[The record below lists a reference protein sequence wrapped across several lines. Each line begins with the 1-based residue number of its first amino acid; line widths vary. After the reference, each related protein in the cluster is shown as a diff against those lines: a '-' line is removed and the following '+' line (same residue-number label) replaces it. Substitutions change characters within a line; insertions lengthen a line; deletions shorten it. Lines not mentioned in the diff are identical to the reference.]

1 MKNYAGCEEGVRGY
15 GQAEGQL
22 HHCTRNLQNFLGAKV
37 GGIGFS
43 GIGNFPCG
51 LRFLD
56 LDKAF
61 FDFLIFSSV
70 ILLHSKSPAAV
81 RS

>member
-1 MKNYAGCEEGVRGY
+1 MKNYAGCEEGVWGY
-15 GQAEGQL
+15 RQAEGQL

-43 GIGNFPCG
+43 GIGEFSMG
-51 LRFLD
+51 TEIFGFKLDFLI
-56 LDKAF
+56 
-61 FDFLIFSSV
+61 FLIFSSV